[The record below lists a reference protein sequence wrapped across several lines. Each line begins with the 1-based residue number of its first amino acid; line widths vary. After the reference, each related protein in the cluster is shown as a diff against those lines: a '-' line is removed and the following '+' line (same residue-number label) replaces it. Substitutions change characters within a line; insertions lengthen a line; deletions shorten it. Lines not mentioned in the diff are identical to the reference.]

1 MRGRVGLL
9 AHDPLLYRDLTVREN
24 LAFHARLHD
33 VPLARAEALT
43 DVVGLGLRADE
54 PVRTLSR
61 GMAQRAAICRAVLH
75 APDLLLLDEPTA
87 NLDPGGADAVAPL
100 IGRGAGPARVL
111 ISHDVEQGLGEADR
125 VLGLR
130 GGPRGDRGGRRR
142 RDARRRAE
150 AVRVRRTVGALL
162 RKDVRLELRAFESVP
177 AMLLFSVS
185 VLVLFH
191 FGLDRSAL
199 SGDLASGVLWVTL
212 LLASVLGMNR
222 LFVADA
228 EQGGFDGFLLA
239 PVDRTALF
247 VAKAILLF
255 GFLVAVELVVVPAFA
270 LLLLEPGAGQALPEL
285 LAVLVARGRGHRGG
299 RHARRRARRAD
310 PRA

>member
-1 MRGRVGLL
+1 M
-9 AHDPLLYRDLTVREN
+9 
-24 LAFHARLHD
+24 
-33 VPLARAEALT
+33 
-43 DVVGLGLRADE
+43 
-54 PVRTLSR
+54 
-61 GMAQRAAICRAVLH
+61 
-75 APDLLLLDEPTA
+75 
-87 NLDPGGADAVAPL
+87 
-100 IGRGAGPARVL
+100 
-111 ISHDVEQGLGEADR
+111 
-125 VLGLR
+125 
-130 GGPRGDRGGRRR
+130 
-142 RDARRRAE
+142 
-150 AVRVRRTVGALL
+150 RRTVGALL

-255 GFLVAVELVVVPAFA
+255 GFLVAVEIIMVPAFA

-285 LAVLVARGRGHRGG
+285 LAVLVLADAGIAVVGTLVGALG
-299 RHARRRARRAD
+299 VQTRARDLLVPLMALPLLLPVLIAAAEATSPLLLADGAD
-310 PRA
+310 PLPVRWLAVLALYDAVFGLLAYAVFDFLLEE